1 MKIEAISKKNFGIKF
16 KGKWYNVVGNAK
28 NYIDKFNKD
37 DDVEVKFNDKNEIIY
52 IKKKGE
58 KDIYNTLDE
67 IKKEL
72 SKLSKKLDS
81 LFEFKEGDKVDNDN
95 GK

>member
-1 MKIEAISKKNFGIKF
+1 MKIEAISKKRFGIKF

-52 IKKKGE
+52 IKRKGE
-58 KDIYNTLDE
+58 KSVYDILED
-67 IKKEL
+67 IKKEIGE
-72 SKLSKKLDS
+72 LSKKLDS
-81 LFEFKEGDKVDNDN
+81 LFEFKGGDEVDNNN